1 MGKKKKCCE
10 KYKKK
15 GKKACKSCPRKH
27 KLSGEF
33 APCPLPAMMIDYLGS
48 QEGHPVATDPW
59 R

>member
-15 GKKACKSCPRKH
+15 GKACKSCPRKH
-27 KLSGEF
+27 RLSGEF
-33 APCPLPAMMIDYLGS
+33 APCPLPSMMMDHFAQPESHVIS
-48 QEGHPVATDPW
+48 PDPW